1 MVSDERR
8 KDIAMEIMTMQLK
21 RKGESPVVA
30 LQEHAGVPYMTF
42 PALDA
47 TNVVVHGFSTRLGG
61 VSQGDCAT
69 MNFANG
75 RGDDP
80 ANVRENYRRMAAA
93 LGFAPEK
100 MVLSYQTHTTNI
112 RKVTVE
118 DLGKGYDRER
128 DYRDIDGLITDVLG
142 AVLVTSYADCVPLL
156 FVDPV
161 RKAIGASHSGWRG
174 TVARMGRCTVEAM
187 REAYGCCPQDLIVA
201 IGPSICQDCYEVS
214 EDVAEAFAKELGLQ
228 WPLAEKQVKTG
239 EEDAMDAPSI
249 IKKTP
254 GKEGKYQ
261 LDLQLANVQ
270 ILTEAGVL
278 PEHISVTDIC
288 TCCNKEVIFS
298 HRGSQ
303 GRRGNMGA
311 FLCLKENIFVDGSK
325 W

>member
-1 MVSDERR
+1 MFVENNSL
-8 KDIAMEIMTMQLK
+8 QLK
-21 RKGESPVVA
+21 RRGDTPVVV
-30 LQEHAGVPYMTF
+30 LRENAGVPYMTF
-42 PALDA
+42 PALEV
-47 TNVVVHGFSTRLGG
+47 TGVVIHGFSTRLGG

-69 MNFANG
+69 MNFAQG

-80 ANVRENYRRMAAA
+80 ANIRENYRRMAAA
-93 LGFAPEK
+93 MGFSPEK

-112 RKVTVE
+112 RRVTE
-118 DLGKGYDRER
+118 ADLGKGYDRER
-128 DYRDIDGLITDVLG
+128 DYRDIDGLMTDVPG
-142 AVLVTSYADCVPLL
+142 VVLVTSYADCVPLL

-161 RKAIGASHSGWRG
+161 RRVIAASHSGWRG

-187 REAYGCCPQDLIVA
+187 MDAYGCHPEDLIVA

-214 EDVAEAFAKELGLQ
+214 EDVAEAFAVELGLEL
-228 WPLAEKQVKTG
+228 PV
-239 EEDAMDAPSI
+239 EETAIPSI

-254 GKEGKYQ
+254 GKPGKYQ

-278 PEHISVTDIC
+278 REHISVTDVC
-288 TCCNKEVIFS
+288 TCCNKDVIFS

-311 FLCLKENIFVDGSK
+311 FLCLKERA
-325 W
+325 